1 MKNQQLG
8 NMVTKVEIVHIIHNA
23 LVLCVIDLGGGG
35 YYYTELEVL
44 ESKLLVVDWGK
55 LLQLWGSGGGNHI
68 ILNVL
73 RKLNFNML
81 LEIISE

>member
-35 YYYTELEVL
+35 
-44 ESKLLVVDWGK
+44 LL
-55 LLQLWGSGGGNHI
+55 LHRIGSA
-68 ILNVL
+68 
-73 RKLNFNML
+73 
-81 LEIISE
+81 